1 MLFPTMIFAIFFLI
15 VFAVAWSLERENG
28 RRKVFLVF
36 ASWVFY
42 GWWDWRFVGLLMVS
56 ATVNWALAE
65 LIARADT
72 KRISAV
78 VVGVGVALNLTV
90 LGFFKYYGF
99 FIDQLGAILRLI
111 HWERDLP
118 LMQVVLPVG
127 VSFFTFQAMSYL
139 IDVHR
144 GKVQPARSLLDVM
157 LLMSFFPHLVAGPI
171 VRASDLLPQFNQTPR
186 LTRRRATEGMLLI
199 VWGLFKKTVI
209 ASELAAGLVDPVFFD
224 PTRYAAGDLLAGAY
238 GYAVQIYCDFSA
250 YSDMAIGL
258 AALLGYRFPRNFD
271 QPYRS
276 TSLQEFWRRWHIS
289 LSSWLRDYLYIPLGG
304 SRHGLARTCLSLML
318 TMVLGGLW
326 HGAAWTFVAWGAL
339 HGLVLCIERAWGE
352 LKPAH
357 WPAWP
362 KIVGLLITFHVVC
375 LAWILFRSDSFAS
388 ALDYLHGLT
397 RLGPVT
403 QLTPF
408 LAGMIAM
415 GLALHALPPRLLERT
430 AAGLRYLPAPA
441 LGGLIGAVMLII
453 EAIRPAGVAAFIYY
467 QF

>member
-1 MLFPTMIFAIFFLI
+1 MLFPTMIFGLFFLI

-28 RRKVFLVF
+28 RRKAFLVM

-42 GWWDWRFVGLLMVS
+42 GWWDWRFVGLLIAS
-56 ATVNWALAE
+56 ATINWALAE
-65 LIARADT
+65 LISRADT
-72 KRISAV
+72 KRISAT
-78 VVGVGVALNLTV
+78 VVGIGVALNLTV

-99 FIDQLGAILRLI
+99 FMDQLGEMLRLL

-118 LMQVVLPVG
+118 LMQVILPVG

-144 GKVQPARSLLDVM
+144 GKVPPARSLLDVI

-186 LTRRRATEGMLLI
+186 LTRRMATEAVLLI

-209 ASELAAGLVDPVFFD
+209 ASELSAGLVDPVFFD
-224 PTRYAAGDLLAGAY
+224 PTRFNAGDLLAATY

-258 AALLGYRFPRNFD
+258 AALLGYKFPRNFD

-289 LSSWLRDYLYIPLGG
+289 LSNWLRDYLYIPLGG

-318 TMVLGGLW
+318 TMLLGGLW

-362 KIVGLLITFHVVC
+362 KVVGLIITFHVVC
-375 LAWILFRSDSFAS
+375 LSWILFRSDSFAS
-388 ALDYLHGLT
+388 ALTFLLGLT
-397 RLGPVT
+397 RLGPLT

-408 LAGMIAM
+408 LAGVIVL
-415 GLALHALPPRLLERT
+415 GLGIHFLPPRILERS
-430 AAGLRYLPAPA
+430 AGALRYLPSPV
-441 LGGLIGAVMLII
+441 LGIGVGVVMLLI